1 MEHGSKKKNRNTWA
15 RMSECF
21 VRGGDPLTSSRTTR
35 SSPVTQLAL
44 KQRGLRRCRG
54 NPSVT
59 VAENSFCRAFKIFIV
74 PLIFA
79 VIGTDRIYRIIS
91 PLPPP
96 FLALV
101 IARAR
106 RGGGSRER
114 EQRIVSHTSRS
125 LSLSLSLFLF
135 STTRLRIGCL
145 SERCFI
151 HAHRASKVLP
161 ESAFKYT
168 ANRLSLKP

>member
-125 LSLSLSLFLF
+125 LSLSLSFSFLN
-135 STTRLRIGCL
+135 
-145 SERCFI
+145 
-151 HAHRASKVLP
+151 HPAAH
-161 ESAFKYT
+161 
-168 ANRLSLKP
+168 RLSLRTMFYSCTSGIESVAGVGV